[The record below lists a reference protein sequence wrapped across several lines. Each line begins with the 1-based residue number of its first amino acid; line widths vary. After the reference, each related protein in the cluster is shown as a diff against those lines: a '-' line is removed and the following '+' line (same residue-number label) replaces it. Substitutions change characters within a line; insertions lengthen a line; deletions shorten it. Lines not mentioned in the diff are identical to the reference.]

1 MILESGHKYLV
12 GQKIVSLQ
20 YKNSEEEDQSKV
32 PKDAPKKSAYVQQ
45 TLPINHD
52 DNMMKPV
59 ETTKLADGS
68 GGIRVMPKGLIQVF
82 RSEGNQKKAY
92 LKGKSENCN
101 SLQYFECKSTEAREW
116 CDGSNRD
123 IFWVPFVFDS

>member
-45 TLPINHD
+45 TLPIDHD

-92 LKGKSENCN
+92 LK
-101 SLQYFECKSTEAREW
+101 YVRASTEATVLTYPLYDNPLPLLSIQGKIRKL
-116 CDGSNRD
+116 
-123 IFWVPFVFDS
+123 